1 MSSPRASLDDVPAL
15 GTRCSGSGQPAPL
28 ERLPQG
34 PRGRAGRCPVCGR
47 LYGRNR
53 RTGTIYPHPQPD
65 QPTAAP
71 VLPDQGRR
79 VDAPVPRV
87 ASEESLSRV
96 ASEEPEHPEEPD
108 EPATVPT
115 GILMCAE
122 CTILIGPGY
131 IETEPFPHPHGPG
144 VVCRA
149 CLESLERRARRAA
162 APPPAPAPLAAG
174 SRRLR

>member
-15 GTRCSGSGQPAPL
+15 GTRCRGSGQPAPP

-47 LYGRNR
+47 LYGRNP
-53 RTGTIYPHPQPD
+53 RTGTIRPHMPPD
-65 QPTAAP
+65 RQAS
-71 VLPDQGRR
+71 VQLPPEQSRGA
-79 VDAPVPRV
+79 DAPVIAPEDPV
-87 ASEESLSRV
+87 PVV
-96 ASEEPEHPEEPD
+96 ASEEPEAPEEPD

-131 IETEPFPHPHGPG
+131 IETTPFPHPHGPA
-144 VVCRA
+144 VVCFR
-149 CLESLERRARRAA
+149 CLESLERRAARGTTS
-162 APPPAPAPLAAG
+162 APRSLAAG
-174 SRRLR
+174 SR